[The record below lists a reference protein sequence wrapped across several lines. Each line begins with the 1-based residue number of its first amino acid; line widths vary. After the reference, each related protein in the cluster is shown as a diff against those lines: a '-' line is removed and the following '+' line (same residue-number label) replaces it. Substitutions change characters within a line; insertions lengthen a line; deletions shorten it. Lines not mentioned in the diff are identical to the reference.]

1 MNTGKVVAAVLAG
14 VAVGA
19 ALGILF
25 APEKGSVT
33 RRSISRRSK
42 EFTDDITEKA
52 NDFIDSITEKFEL
65 AKEEAT
71 QLAENGINKTEQA
84 LSSATHPKN
93 NN

>member
-52 NDFIDSITEKFEL
+52 NEFINSMTENFEL
-65 AKEEAT
+65 AKEEAA
-71 QLAENGINKTEQA
+71 QLAENGIKKAEQTIT
-84 LSSATHPKN
+84 SVTPTKN
-93 NN
+93 NH